1 MNQGMYLQDV
11 PLPEAHRRFQQA
23 LEHAG
28 LWGPLEPES
37 VPLQRALG
45 RVTAEPVWARISSPS
60 VTSAAMDGYAIRTT
74 ATQRASD
81 RAPVELSL
89 GDEAVYVD
97 TGDPLPLWADGVAP
111 IEVVEVLT
119 QHIRLRAPIPPWT
132 NLRPVAE
139 DIAAGDLVLPSG
151 HRVRPVDLGALG
163 SSGATTLRVWRQPRV
178 AILPTG
184 DELVPLERD
193 PRPGEIIESNSLV
206 LAAQVEAWGGKA
218 TRLPIVRDARD
229 ALRQAVL
236 QASLDHDLVLV
247 NAGSSAGS
255 EDFTAQVVE
264 SLGRVLVH
272 GVAVRPGHPVILG
285 MIDAQDRR
293 VPVIGVPGFPVSA
306 ALTGEIFVEPLLA
319 RWLGVIPREPPHL
332 AASLTRK
339 VHSSAGD
346 DEYLRVAVGRVGDRV
361 VAAPLSRGAGVIT
374 SLVRADGI
382 VLIPAGTQGLDA
394 GDPVDVRLY
403 LDPAWVERTIVAMG
417 SHDLTL
423 DLIAERLPRR
433 GRRLTSANVG
443 SLGGLIALSKNEAHV
458 GGSHLLDPET
468 GAYNLTYIR
477 QYLPGRTVNLVGFIR
492 RTQGLLVASGNPK
505 GIRDLNDLTR
515 ADLAFVNRQRGAG
528 TRVLLDFLLRQAG
541 IDATSIRG
549 YTQETY
555 THLTVAAAVAAG
567 QVDCGMG
574 IEAAAAQYELG
585 FLPLAEERYDLVVP
599 EEHFRSPVFQ
609 PVLDVLADAALHR
622 AILALPGYALPE
634 IGQVLHVVGA

>member
-1 MNQGMYLQDV
+1 MNRGMYLHDV
-11 PLPEAHRRFQQA
+11 ALPAARNRFQEA
-23 LEHAG
+23 LEQAG
-28 LWGPLEPES
+28 LWGPLEAES
-37 VPLQRALG
+37 VPLDRALS
-45 RVTAEPVWARISSPS
+45 RVTAEPVWARLSSPGA
-60 VTSAAMDGYAIRTT
+60 TSAAMDGYAIRTA
-74 ATQRASD
+74 ATQQASD
-81 RAPVELSL
+81 RAPVELGL
-89 GDEAVYVD
+89 EREAVYVD
-97 TGDPLPLWADGVAP
+97 TGDPLPPWADGVAP
-111 IEVVEVLT
+111 IEVVEVLPK
-119 QHIRLRAPIPPWT
+119 HIRLRAPIPPWT
-132 NLRPVAE
+132 HLRPVAE

-163 SSGATTLRVWRQPRV
+163 ASGTTSLRVWRRPRV
-178 AILPTG
+178 AVLPTG
-184 DELVPLERD
+184 DELVPID
-193 PRPGEIIESNSLV
+193 QAPRPGEIIESNSLV
-206 LAAQVEAWGGKA
+206 LAAQVEAWGGVA
-218 TRLPIVRDARD
+218 TRMPIVRDERD

-255 EDFTAQVVE
+255 DDFTAEVVE
-264 SLGRVLVH
+264 SIGRVLVH

-285 MIDAQDRR
+285 MIEAKSRH

-319 RWLGVIPREPPHL
+319 RWLGILPADPPRLP
-332 AASLTRK
+332 ATLTRK

-394 GDPVDVRLY
+394 GDQVEVRLY
-403 LDPAWVERTIVAMG
+403 LEPAWVERTIVALG

-423 DLIAERLPRR
+423 DLIAERLPAR

-443 SLGGLIALSKNEAHV
+443 SLGGLIALSRGEAHF
-458 GGSHLLDPET
+458 GGCHLLDPET
-468 GAYNLTYIR
+468 GEYNLPFVR
-477 QYLPGRTVNLVGFIR
+477 RYLPGRRVVLLGFIR

-505 GIRDLNDLTR
+505 GIRGLSDLTR

-528 TRVLLDFLLRQAG
+528 TRVLLDHLLAQEG
-541 IDATSIRG
+541 IDSASIRG

-555 THLTVAAAVAAG
+555 THLTAAAAVAAG

-574 IEAAAAQYELG
+574 IEAAAAQYGLG
-585 FLPLAEERYDLVVP
+585 FLPIAEERYDLVVP
-599 EEHFRSPVFQ
+599 EEHYRSPVFQ
-609 PVLDVLADAALHR
+609 PVLDVLADAGLHR

-634 IGQVLHVVGA
+634 IGQVLHTVGP